1 MKAQHEQER
10 RKSKNPL
17 NPKPQNS
24 SDVTI
29 KRKSEK
35 TQGKRK
41 THPKP
46 QNSSEKKRKI
56 QANTYYLLEKLVPCN
71 RRKVSIAQ
79 RLKSEE
85 DKTKTNRVK
94 WVALRMQ
101 KESTRA
107 Q

>member
-17 NPKPQNS
+17 YPKRQNS

-35 TQGKRK
+35 TQEKIEKK
-41 THPKP
+41 THTQKP

-56 QANTYYLLEKLVPCN
+56 QANTYYLLEKLAPCN

-79 RLKSEE
+79 R
-85 DKTKTNRVK
+85 VK
-94 WVALRMQ
+94 V
-101 KESTRA
+101 
-107 Q
+107 